1 MHKKTSNTTLHNKTK
16 QKTVTCINN
25 FKYNTPT
32 FIFMYAF
39 LKLETS
45 ILVFLTKTS
54 ILVFLKKFISR
65 LFLHSTCQSSPLEL
79 TKASAR
85 LLYLFNRD
93 TRAAWAYESEI
104 FRHFLLFVCDRG
116 RSWTG

>member
-1 MHKKTSNTTLHNKTK
+1 MHKQLQIQHSITK
-16 QKTVTCINN
+16 QETVTCIND

-39 LKLETS
+39 LKLETL

-54 ILVFLKKFISR
+54 ILIFLKKFISR
-65 LFLHSTCQSSPLEL
+65 LFLHSTRQSCPLEL
-79 TKASAR
+79 KKALAR

-93 TRAAWAYESEI
+93 AGAAWAYES
-104 FRHFLLFVCDRG
+104 
-116 RSWTG
+116 